1 MKVTIIGGG
10 GRVGSN
16 AAFAL
21 QCAGIVSEIQI
32 LDANADLAAGEAL
45 DLLHGTSVIADQR
58 IYAGDYARA
67 ADSDIFV
74 ITAGLRR
81 KPDESRL
88 DLINRNVSL
97 FDGILASI
105 KQAGFRKDALI
116 FVVSN
121 PVDILTQLAVFR
133 LGLPWQQVLG
143 LGTMLDTARF
153 RSLIAESL
161 NLAPTQVKALILGEH
176 GDTMVPIW
184 SSATAAGLPLEK
196 FPGVSSNF
204 QSQLFERTKTS
215 GAEVIR
221 RKGGAGWAVG
231 ITIAEVVHAIALDKR
246 QLLPV
251 SSLQQGKYGLRDVSI
266 SVPTVV
272 GRAGVLDQVEVSLWP
287 KELSGLQA
295 SARALQEI
303 WSSATSAG
311 LPLDKFP
318 GVSANFQTQLFD
330 RTKASGAEV
339 IRRKGGAGWAVGI
352 TIAEVV
358 HSIALDKRELLPVS
372 SLQQGKYG
380 LREVSISV
388 PTVVGRA
395 GVLDQVEIALWP
407 KELSGLQASARAL
420 QGIWSQVRPR

>member
-45 DLLHGTSVIADQR
+45 DLLHGTSCVGGQR

-88 DLINRNVSL
+88 DLINRNVAL

-105 KQAGFRKDALI
+105 KAAGFRKDALV

-161 NLAPTQVKALILGEH
+161 KLNPMQVKALILGEH

-184 SSATAAGLPLEK
+184 SSATAAGLPLDK
-196 FPGVSSNF
+196 FPGVSANF
-204 QSQLFERTKTS
+204 QTQLFERTKAS

-246 QLLPV
+246 ELLPI
-251 SSLQQGKYGLRDVSI
+251 STLQQGKYGLRDVSI

-272 GRAGVLDQVEVSLWP
+272 GRAGVLDQVELALWP

-303 WSSATSAG
+303 WA
-311 LPLDKFP
+311 K
-318 GVSANFQTQLFD
+318 
-330 RTKASGAEV
+330 
-339 IRRKGGAGWAVGI
+339 
-352 TIAEVV
+352 
-358 HSIALDKRELLPVS
+358 
-372 SLQQGKYG
+372 
-380 LREVSISV
+380 
-388 PTVVGRA
+388 
-395 GVLDQVEIALWP
+395 
-407 KELSGLQASARAL
+407 
-420 QGIWSQVRPR
+420 VRPH